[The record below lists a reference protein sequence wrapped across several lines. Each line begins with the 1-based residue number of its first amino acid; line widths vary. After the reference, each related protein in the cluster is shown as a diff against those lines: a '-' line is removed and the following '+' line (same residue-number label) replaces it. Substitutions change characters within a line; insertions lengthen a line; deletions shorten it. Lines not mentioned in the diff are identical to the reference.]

1 MKKIIL
7 DNQYDLLLKSMN
19 IKSDEILRKSKLPE
33 DLFGRKSPTLTI
45 EEYYRF
51 MNSLDNLISDEKI
64 PILLA
69 TSDSIESF
77 SPPIFAAYCSQNGHT
92 CIKRL
97 AQYKVLI
104 GALKYEITENS
115 NSIAVELKSVENDL
129 ELPEMLTGIELV
141 FLINLI
147 RKATKENIIPL
158 NVKSKYSFKNKE
170 YENFI
175 GIEIEKA
182 NKNEIIF
189 LKEDLEKPFISRND
203 SMWEFFEPELNRRLN
218 TMTENDTMKDRVK
231 SAIIELLPTGECSIE
246 NVANKLGF
254 SKRTLQRK
262 LNEEN
267 TTFQKILEES
277 RKQLTKYYIEKKQ
290 MSSEDISYLLGY
302 QDLTS
307 FLRAFNNW
315 YGMSITDYKKN
326 II

>member
-7 DNQYDLLLKSMN
+7 DSQYDLLLKSMN

-45 EEYYRF
+45 EKYYRF
-51 MNSLDNLISDEKI
+51 MNSLDNLISDKKI

-69 TSDSIESF
+69 TSDSIELF
-77 SPPIFAAYCSQNGHT
+77 SPPIFAAYCSKNGYT

-97 AQYKVLI
+97 AQYKILI
-104 GALKYEITENS
+104 GALKYEITENN
-115 NSIAVELKSVENDL
+115 NSIAVELKSVEKDL
-129 ELPEMLTGIELV
+129 ELPEILTGIELI

-158 NVKSKYSFKNKE
+158 KVKSKYSFKNKE
-170 YENFI
+170 YERFI

-189 LKEDLEKPFISRND
+189 LSRND

-218 TMTENDTMKDRVK
+218 TMTENDAMKDRVK
-231 SAIIELLPTGECSIE
+231 SAIIELLPTGECSTE

-277 RKQLTKYYIEKKQ
+277 RKQLTKYYIEKKE

-315 YGMSITDYKKN
+315 FGMSITDYKKS